1 MLTPID
7 YLIVTLIFIVGGLVV
22 STVGFGLGI
31 TASPFLLLF
40 VDPQTTVVAVNTV
53 ILIPFAYAIFQNRD
67 VLPVRQIAPI
77 AIAAMLGAPIGV
89 YFLSTVNAS
98 ILRISIIGLILVLTT
113 SIAFGVSLPPTTLR
127 RFGLI
132 LGFVVG
138 IMISAL
144 GIGGP
149 LIVLYLLARS
159 WSSRV
164 IRGSLALCFLAINS
178 ISVIVYMATGLYT
191 AERLGLIAV
200 VTAPTLIA
208 FLLGAKVVRLF
219 DESVFRKAV
228 LTVVVISSLM
238 VLFLEILDIQDIV

>member
-1 MLTPID
+1 MLTPVD
-7 YLIVTLIFIVGGLVV
+7 YLIATLVFIVGGLVV

-40 VDPQTTVVAVNTV
+40 LDPQTIVITVNTV
-53 ILIPFAYAIFQNRD
+53 IVIPFACAIFQSRD
-67 VLPVRQIAPI
+67 VLPVRQMAPMT
-77 AIAAMLGAPIGV
+77 IAAMLGAPIGV
-89 YFLSTVNAS
+89 YFLNTVNAS
-98 ILRISIIGLILVLTT
+98 ILRISITGLIFILTT

-149 LIVLYLLARS
+149 LVVLYLLAQG

-178 ISVIVYMATGLYT
+178 ISVIVYMATDLYT
-191 AERLGLIAV
+191 VERLGLIAV
-200 VTAPTLIA
+200 VAAPTLIA
-208 FLLGAKVVRLF
+208 FLLGAKVVRHF
-219 DESVFRKAV
+219 DESTFRKAV
-228 LTVVVISSLM
+228 LAVVVISSLM
-238 VLFLEILDIQDIV
+238 VLFREILDIQSIV